1 MDLDLLNRLSS
12 INGVSSFEKSV
23 SDLIEKEVSNYFYD
37 GIGSIIAYDDK
48 KKDENAIKLMF
59 ATHMD
64 EVGFIVESI
73 EDNFLKLRM
82 LGSLWPHLVV
92 GQLYTL
98 TTRDNKQYLGVIS
111 SPSSHNMIDPK
122 EREKTIPKDKMYLDL
137 GMDAEEIK
145 RANIQI
151 GDMVT
156 PVSQFSELGFG
167 KTLLNKAFD
176 DRVSCFVGL
185 ETLKKDIKSDCEL
198 YWAFTVQEEPGLRGA
213 RTSTHMIEPDIGIAI
228 DTTVAGD
235 TPFDEN
241 IVKLGGGVVLSF
253 IDSNSIAHRGLMR
266 WIEDL
271 CENNG
276 IKYQY
281 AVFNRGGTDSGNIH
295 KTLKGVVNLSLS
307 IPIRYM
313 HTNHSIVHKSDIEE
327 CIKLVELIIKNTN
340 RESFN
345 KIVEG

>member
-1 MDLDLLNRLSS
+1 MDLDLLNRISS
-12 INGVSSFEKSV
+12 INGIPSFEKSV
-23 SDLIEKEVSNYFYD
+23 SSLIEKEVSNYSYD
-37 GIGSIIAYDDK
+37 GIGSIIAYDKQKNND
-48 KKDENAIKLMF
+48 DIKLMF

-64 EVGFIVESI
+64 EVGCIVESI
-73 EDNFLKLRM
+73 DGNFLKLRM

-92 GQLYTL
+92 GQLYRL
-98 TTRDNKQYLGVIS
+98 TNRDGQEFLGVIS
-111 SPSSHNMIDPK
+111 SPSSHNMIDPT
-122 EREKTIPKDKMYLDL
+122 EREKTIPKEKIYLDL
-137 GMDAEEIK
+137 GMDNEEIK
-145 RANIQI
+145 KANIQI

-185 ETLKKDIKSDCEL
+185 EVLKKNIQSDCRL

-235 TPFDEN
+235 TPFDDN
-241 IVKLGGGVVLSF
+241 IVKLGKGVVLSF
-253 IDSNSIAHRGLMR
+253 IDSNSVAHRGLMR
-266 WIEDL
+266 WIEEL
-271 CENNG
+271 CENND

-313 HTNHSIVHKSDIEE
+313 HTNHSIVHRDDIEE
-327 CIKLVELIIKNTN
+327 CIKLVENIIKNTN
-340 RESFN
+340 KETFK